1 MWPRV
6 VWERV
11 LTVRTDVL
19 LSFLAEAVGL
29 SETNVN
35 VYCTTMTLTSWTAVT
50 MRVIAKKTSNSK
62 CILLFE
68 EIYKIYICIQDD
80 KRVRGSNPG
89 RSMRFYSSP
98 KTSRTALGLTQ
109 TPIKRVPGF
118 FPGGKTAGREVNHSP
133 PFRVEVKNKWC
144 YTSTPSICLQGADT
158 ETITFL

>member
-68 EIYKIYICIQDD
+68 EIYKIYIYAYRTI
-80 KRVRGSNPG
+80 RGSGVRIP
-89 RSMRFYSSP
+89 
-98 KTSRTALGLTQ
+98 
-109 TPIKRVPGF
+109 
-118 FPGGKTAGREVNHSP
+118 AG
-133 PFRVEVKNKWC
+133 
-144 YTSTPSICLQGADT
+144 A
-158 ETITFL
+158 